1 MRDPMRVLFLIL
13 ALAACGDARLDE
25 PAEVGSISWSDGDSG
40 TMDGDRFRLANVD
53 APEIG
58 NPECE
63 AERKRGREAMRAV
76 RQMTGRGRVVIQR
89 EYETDRYDRRV
100 VDLYVDGEDLA
111 QTLMERGLA
120 KPWPHRD
127 GRALRAKPDWC

>member
-1 MRDPMRVLFLIL
+1 MRVLFVIL
-13 ALAACGDARLDE
+13 ALAACGDAPLDE

-63 AERKRGREAMRAV
+63 AERKRGREAKRAV

-89 EYETDRYDRRV
+89 EYEPDRYDRRI

-111 QTLMERGLA
+111 QTLMERGFA
-120 KPWPHRD
+120 KPWSHRD